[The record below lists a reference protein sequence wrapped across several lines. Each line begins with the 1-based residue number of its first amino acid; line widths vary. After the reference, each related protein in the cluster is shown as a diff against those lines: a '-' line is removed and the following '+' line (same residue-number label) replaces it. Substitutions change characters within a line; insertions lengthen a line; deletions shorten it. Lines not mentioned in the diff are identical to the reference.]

1 MGGGH
6 PLWLVQSAAAV
17 LRGASTS
24 AADTGGPA
32 GPRQGWGGGK
42 GRGPGMGGR
51 ISHSITLSLTL
62 DQVRGL
68 PANHCPPP
76 TWGVGEQNEVMQ
88 KEREDKG
95 NRGDP
100 HKTAR
105 GGGAW

>member
-1 MGGGH
+1 
-6 PLWLVQSAAAV
+6 
-17 LRGASTS
+17 
-24 AADTGGPA
+24 
-32 GPRQGWGGGK
+32 
-42 GRGPGMGGR
+42 MGGR

-105 GGGAW
+105 GGGVVRGLLVSQLLRVQKTHSSDRRASHAMSE